1 MAHAAARS
9 VVTVERL
16 FAGDLLAS
24 EETAAGTLP
33 ALYVEAVA
41 VAPRGA
47 WPLPLAGE
55 YRRDDAHL
63 AEYVALAAS
72 EEGFRH
78 YLDRYVYARK
88 AA

>member
-1 MAHAAARS
+1 MSADREGPVMKLS
-9 VVTVERL
+9 V
-16 FAGDLLAS
+16 
-24 EETAAGTLP
+24 
-33 ALYVEAVA
+33 
-41 VAPRGA
+41 RGA

-55 YRRDDAHL
+55 YPRDDAHL